1 MSDFDSRPEWNT
13 SWYFDSVQQE
23 LDEVEEQLEGPMDTV
38 SRRRLNVSREWL
50 LEEMKRAESRMR
62 YVDGY

>member
-1 MSDFDSRPEWNT
+1 MSKLNDRPEWNT
-13 SWYFDSVQQE
+13 PWYFDTVQQE
-23 LDEVEEQLEGPMDTV
+23 LDEVEEQLEGPLDTV

-62 YVDGY
+62 YDY